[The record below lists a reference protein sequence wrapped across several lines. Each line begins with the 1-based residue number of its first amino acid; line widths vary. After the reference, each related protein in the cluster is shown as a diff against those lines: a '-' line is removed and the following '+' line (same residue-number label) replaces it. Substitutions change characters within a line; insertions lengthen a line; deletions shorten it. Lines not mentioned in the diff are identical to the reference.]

1 MKRQQDF
8 LRASTLPTIVLGI
21 QDVVLALRKLKC
33 VLGINTRYTAINVEL
48 IYKWTKDLNGHSLEK
63 EIQMAN

>member
-48 IYKWTKDLNGHSLEK
+48 IYKWTKDLNGHFLKK